1 MMVPEKHPFT
11 NGELAD
17 IFNRIASL
25 LEIKGE
31 VVYKTLAYRKVAGSL
46 RELPEDINVVH
57 QEGRLKEIPGVG
69 KAISE
74 KIDELLT
81 SGRLGFL
88 EKVEAEVPPTLV
100 ALLEVP
106 DLGPKKIA
114 LFWKEAGITNLAQLQ
129 EAARAGRLRTL
140 PGMGEK
146 SEARL
151 LAGIEALSRR
161 STRMLLGAAWPV
173 ARRWLETL
181 RGVAGVERIEAAGS
195 LRRWRVTIGD
205 IDLVAA
211 TNNAAAVMEAFIR
224 SPEVARVLGQGENKS
239 SIETHN
245 GLKLQLWTQP
255 PERFGSLLQFV
266 SGSKDHN
273 VRLRELAQKQ
283 GLSLS
288 ERGLVDE
295 AGKERY
301 CATEEE
307 LYAAL
312 GLAYIPPE
320 LREDRGEIQ
329 AARAG
334 KLPELVAASDIRAEL
349 HSHSTWSDGAVTI
362 REMALAAR
370 QRGLSTLA
378 ITDHTH
384 SLGIAS
390 GMHPEDVL
398 RQRAEIDDVQRE
410 LGNSI
415 RILQGA
421 EVEIRADGS
430 LDYPDE
436 LLASLDIVIAS
447 LHISLRQP
455 RQVVTDRVV
464 SAIRNP
470 HVDIIAHPSGR
481 LLPNRAGADLDYD
494 AVLSAAKEHD
504 TALEINASPSRLD
517 LDEIY
522 VRRAAEMGIP
532 LAINTDA
539 HAPDQLDLME
549 YGVSVA
555 RRAWV
560 GAEKIINTWSA
571 EKIAGWLQERH

>member
-1 MMVPEKHPFT
+1 MVSEKHPFT

-17 IFNRIASL
+17 IFDRIASL

-31 VVYKTLAYRKVAGSL
+31 VIYKTLAYRKAAGSL
-46 RELPEDINVVH
+46 RELAEDIHVMH

-74 KIDELLT
+74 KIEELLT
-81 SGRLGFL
+81 TGRLGFL
-88 EKVEAEVPPTLV
+88 ERVEAEVPPTLV
-100 ALLEVP
+100 ELLQVP

-129 EAARAGRLRTL
+129 AAAQAGRLRAL

-161 STRMLLGAAWPV
+161 STRMLLGSAWPI
-173 ARRWLETL
+173 ARRWLDAL
-181 RGVAGVERIEAAGS
+181 RGVTGVERVEAAGS
-195 LRRWRVTIGD
+195 LRRWRTTIGD

-211 TNNAAAVMEAFIR
+211 TNHPAAVMQAFIH
-224 SPEVARVLGQGENKS
+224 SPEVRRVLGQGENKS

-266 SGSKDHN
+266 TGSKDHN

-288 ERGLVDE
+288 ERGLADD
-295 AGKERY
+295 AGKEQLF
-301 CATEEE
+301 ASEEA

-312 GLAYIPPE
+312 GLAFIPPE

-334 KLPELVAASDIRAEL
+334 TLPGLVTVTDIRAEL
-349 HSHSTWSDGAVTI
+349 HTHSTWSDGAVSI

-370 QRGLSTLA
+370 QRGFTTLA
-378 ITDHTH
+378 ITDHSH
-384 SLGIAS
+384 SLGITG
-390 GMHPEDVL
+390 GMRPEDVP
-398 RQRAEIDDVQRE
+398 RQRAEIDQVQRE
-410 LGNSI
+410 LGDSL

-436 LLASLDIVIAS
+436 LLASLDIVIAA

-455 RQVVTDRVV
+455 RQVVTSRLVN
-464 SAIRNP
+464 AMRNP

-481 LLPNRAGADLDYD
+481 LLPNREGADLDYD
-494 AVLSAAKEHD
+494 AVLSAALEHN
-504 TALEINASPSRLD
+504 TALEINANPSRLD

-539 HAPDQLDLME
+539 HAPDQIDLME

-560 GAEKIINTWSA
+560 RPEQALNTWPA
-571 EKIAGWLQERH
+571 EKIAGWLQGRR